1 MSWILLVLLVAI
13 GTYLMRLLPLWVTL
27 RAERDRTS
35 GSKAASRALA
45 LAAPAII
52 AALLVT
58 AVVPVKPEATASEM
72 ERRLIGLSLAAVA
85 FRWRPNVAMA
95 VFVGVA
101 AYTVL
106 SLL

>member
-27 RAERDRTS
+27 RAEPARTS
-35 GSKAASRALA
+35 GSEARGRALA

-52 AALLVT
+52 AALLV
-58 AVVPVKPEATASEM
+58 ASVVPAKPEATASEM
-72 ERRLIGLSLAAVA
+72 ARRLIGLSVAAVA
-85 FRWRPNVAMA
+85 FRWRPHLAMA

-101 AYTVL
+101 VYAVL